1 MNAGRKQKQ
10 RVSRRSKKSHFI
22 PSSPLHCIHSRIWK
36 KMACRLQM
44 VTFKAPRAEN
54 PWYVG
59 AILQNVAVVTKQNMK
74 IHWSNEKVRYFD
86 IWKQQKR
93 GKKIRIQDLWEV
105 IFRQRYSLTTSH
117 HFRLQYI
124 HENLHPLLKIKCK
137 DSSKYSWMNRMH
149 WIHWIVVRMW
159 KVLTRKW

>member
-1 MNAGRKQKQ
+1 MNAGRKRKQ
-10 RVSRRSKKSHFI
+10 LVSRRNKKFSFH
-22 PSSPLHCIHSRIWK
+22 SLLALTLHPFANLE

-54 PWYVG
+54 PWYVR

-86 IWKQQKR
+86 IWKQQKK

-124 HENLHPLLKIKCK
+124 HKNLHPLLEIKCK
-137 DSSKYSWMNRMH
+137 DSSKYSLNE
-149 WIHWIVVRMW
+149 
-159 KVLTRKW
+159 